1 MYIEKIRSGSSFNFQ
16 YLLRRGHSYKVL
28 LKIYDRFLGDWVR
41 KVLWPPFHGLQK
53 ILFTRR
59 ANSVKSVLGQHTAI
73 FGLVFAKKA
82 GRKYKMKDGES
93 GLELGIW
100 GR

>member
-1 MYIEKIRSGSSFNFQ
+1 MTAFWVIGCEKFCGRRFMVCRNFYLLEGLIRS
-16 YLLRRGHSYKVL
+16 R
-28 LKIYDRFLGDWVR
+28 
-41 KVLWPPFHGLQK
+41 
-53 ILFTRR
+53 
-59 ANSVKSVLGQHTAI
+59 VLGQHTAI